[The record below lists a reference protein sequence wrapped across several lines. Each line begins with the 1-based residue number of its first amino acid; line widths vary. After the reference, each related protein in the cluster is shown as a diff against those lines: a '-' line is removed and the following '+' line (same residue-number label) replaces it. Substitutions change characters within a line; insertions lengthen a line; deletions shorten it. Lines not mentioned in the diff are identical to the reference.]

1 MQQETGSR
9 SRTKVEV
16 GEAAAYH
23 VITKRLEVGQHVRVE
38 PGVGRAKVGRD
49 DADDVDEGDLVLD
62 DLIAPLL
69 RRDGREVLVAPRM
82 ASDLAAGGVHALD
95 DGRVASLVVLDLP
108 LSAVRSHHEERC
120 LKRWPRVSPEG
131 VTARHHPSH
140 LLTLT
145 LLRFRTS
152 SKSFVL

>member
-23 VITKRLEVGQHVRVE
+23 EITKRLEVGQHVRVE

-62 DLIAPLL
+62 DL
-69 RRDGREVLVAPRM
+69 VAPRM
-82 ASDLAAGGVHALD
+82 ASDLVAVGVLALF

-108 LSAVRSHHEERC
+108 LSAVRSLHEERC

-152 SKSFVL
+152 SKSFV